1 MMPDKTYAAIDL
13 KSFYASVECVERG
26 LDPLRAN
33 LVVADPTRTEKTI
46 CLAVSPSLKSFGIP
60 GRARLFEV
68 NEKVREIN
76 SLRQSVAP
84 GRKFTD
90 KSYDVKALAADPSLE
105 LDFIIAPPQMAEYMK
120 ISAHIFS
127 IYMRYISPEDIHVYS
142 VDEVFMDL
150 TNYLNTYKL
159 TAHELVM
166 KIIKEVLRE
175 TGITATAGIGTN
187 LYLCKIAMD
196 IVAKHIPPDSDGV
209 RIAELDEMRYR
220 KLLWEHTPLTD
231 FWRVGKGIA
240 KSLEKYGIF
249 TMGDIAKCSVGD
261 RNSHH
266 NEDLLYKLFGVNAE
280 LLIDHAWGYEP
291 CTIADIKAYKPENNS
306 LSSGQVLKCGYTN
319 EQAGIVIREMADA
332 LALDLFDKGLCTDQI
347 VININYDTEN
357 LTDLKR
363 RREYKGEIEIDYYG
377 RPVPKSAHGS
387 INLGKSTSLQKTI
400 SDASYKLFCDITDK
414 SLLIRRLNIAANHIL
429 PESSLSNNIEY
440 EQLDL
445 FTDYKKAEKELI
457 KSKSD
462 AEKETSRQRAVLEIQ
477 RKYGKN
483 AILKGLSFKDGA
495 TAKERNS
502 QIGGHKK

>member
-1 MMPDKTYAAIDL
+1 
-13 KSFYASVECVERG
+13 
-26 LDPLRAN
+26 
-33 LVVADPTRTEKTI
+33 
-46 CLAVSPSLKSFGIP
+46 
-60 GRARLFEV
+60 
-68 NEKVREIN
+68 
-76 SLRQSVAP
+76 
-84 GRKFTD
+84 
-90 KSYDVKALAADPSLE
+90 
-105 LDFIIAPPQMAEYMK
+105 
-120 ISAHIFS
+120 
-127 IYMRYISPEDIHVYS
+127 
-142 VDEVFMDL
+142 
-150 TNYLNTYKL
+150 
-159 TAHELVM
+159 
-166 KIIKEVLRE
+166 
-175 TGITATAGIGTN
+175 
-187 LYLCKIAMD
+187 
-196 IVAKHIPPDSDGV
+196 
-209 RIAELDEMRYR
+209 
-220 KLLWEHTPLTD
+220 
-231 FWRVGKGIA
+231 
-240 KSLEKYGIF
+240 
-249 TMGDIAKCSVGD
+249 MGDIAKCSVGD
-261 RNSHH
+261 RNSHY

-347 VININYDTEN
+347 FININYDTEN

-363 RREYKGEIEIDYYG
+363 RREYKGEIEKDYYG

-414 SLLIRRLNIAANHIL
+414 SLLIRRLNIVANHIL

-445 FTDYKKAEKELI
+445 FTDYKKTEKELI